1 MLIALFQ
8 CLLGYHFVFIVVQAS
23 CPESH
28 HVSAEAK
35 RPRSVEL
42 LRTGDQIFGVNKQ
55 FSVTFAHF
63 LICFIQYQSMSFQ
76 YSERCLLVQSDG
88 RHQRTEKPA
97 RVLVT
102 ALQINVGRKSLCH
115 IMFSWLL
122 I

>member
-8 CLLGYHFVFIVVQAS
+8 SLLGHHFVFIVVQAS

-35 RPRSVEL
+35 CPRSVEL
-42 LRTGDQIFGVNKQ
+42 LRTGYQIFGIDKQ

-76 YSERCLLVQSDG
+76 YSKWCLLSQSNG
-88 RHQRTEKPA
+88 CHQRTEKPA
-97 RVLVT
+97 RVLVA
-102 ALQINVGRKSLCH
+102 ALQINVGRKSLCQ
-115 IMFSWLL
+115 IMFS
-122 I
+122 